1 VGEKAYL
8 LNDKGRIACVNM
20 KTGDEMW
27 SADLPA
33 NRNKYYG
40 SPVLAGDK
48 LYCVREDGIMF
59 VGRVSDKGFE
69 LLADHNDMGGR
80 VIASPVPIRSGL
92 LVRGDEYLYMIGPGS
107 GAGK

>member
-1 VGEKAYL
+1 
-8 LNDKGRIACVNM
+8 
-20 KTGDEMW
+20 MW
-27 SADLPA
+27 PLEARYAPLAPLGCFAS
-33 NRNKYYG
+33 G